1 MNKTFLV
8 KIGAEIHCGKCG
20 NLLYPD
26 ANELAHHEKMDHVY
40 FVNRQ
45 AYELEDIKAYSLS
58 TQDRHL
64 DLTILQADGDLSDF
78 KGIIWNKIYTCSF
91 YAGSRDYAETGTGTL
106 KEWLEYLECD
116 MLLDVGAH
124 TDLNMSDEPDF
135 ITVSR
140 IFHGVAYINSIAD
153 FIKMHLDKG
162 FKNNLFDVSDI
173 RRIKAIRPDYN
184 LSFKNSNM
192 KRLSF
197 CQLKEEEIGNQVL
210 MVACCMSGVIKEEKF
225 VVESKANIYIS
236 KDYVYNPTKFDV
248 FEFICDADYGINI
261 TYGRF
266 RYEKFHK
273 TYPELK
279 LKEYIE
285 SGGTRYLNF
294 LLASNNDRL
303 LELIGKSELGY
314 LSNILDRLT
323 CINRE
328 GRNVKEVFG
337 IPIKALKNL
346 NSKEISENL
355 TDADVGIIKE
365 AYHFQPAILDEPMTA
380 TALTFIKANLGNTS
394 NPIRLKLK
402 PKMFLEYAR
411 YCRDLTEQEYNSF
424 VDYSNMCIM
433 TGLWPYKKFPEQ
445 KDIGVAH
452 DVIMNYMNERRQA
465 VKTAKSTELNEAF
478 EKALLNEDYTNLIAL
493 PDTFFFGFSNY
504 ILLMPRTAEDL
515 VEESYQMRNCVR
527 SYVSSVAMGRTYIL
541 FLRKK
546 SSKSK
551 SFVTI
556 EVTGNYRVAQVK
568 GKGNAH
574 PPCDVIEWVRKWAD
588 AKNLTYQDC
597 YDLQDEYGM
606 RRGYGMAI

>member
-8 KIGAEIHCGKCG
+8 KIGEEIHCGKCG
-20 NLLYPD
+20 DLLYLD

-58 TQDRHL
+58 TQGGHL
-64 DLTILQADGDLSDF
+64 DLEILQADGDLSDF

-91 YAGSRDYAETGTGTL
+91 YIGSKDYTETGTGTL
-106 KEWLEYLECD
+106 KEWMEYLECD

-124 TDLNMSDEPDF
+124 TDLNISDEPDF
-135 ITVSR
+135 ITVNR
-140 IFHGVAYINSIAD
+140 IFQGVAYINSIAD
-153 FIKMHLDKG
+153 FIKMYLDKG

-173 RRIKAIRPDYN
+173 RRLKAIKPDYN
-184 LSFKNSNM
+184 LSFKNRNL

-210 MVACCMSGVIKEEKF
+210 MAACCMSGVIKEEKF

-248 FEFICDADYGINI
+248 LEFIRGADYGANI

-266 RYEKFHK
+266 RYDKFHK

-314 LSNILDRLT
+314 LSNTLDRLT

-328 GRNVKEVFG
+328 GKNVKEVFG
-337 IPIKALKNL
+337 MPIKALKNL

-355 TDADVGIIKE
+355 NDVDVGIIKE

-380 TALTFIKANLGNTS
+380 TALTFIKANLGNTG

-411 YCRDLTEQEYNSF
+411 YCRNLTEQEYNSF

-433 TGLWPYKKFPEQ
+433 TGLWPFKKFPEQ

-465 VKTAKSTELNEAF
+465 VKTVRSTEWNEAF
-478 EKALLNEDYTNLIAL
+478 EKALLNEDYTNLIVL
-493 PDTFFFGFSNY
+493 PDTFFFELSNY

-546 SSKSK
+546 TSKSK
-551 SFVTI
+551 SFITI
-556 EVTGNYRVAQVK
+556 EVTENYRIAQVK

-574 PPCDVIEWVRKWAD
+574 PPYDVIEWVRKWAN

-597 YDLQDEYGM
+597 YDLQDRYGM
-606 RRGYGMAI
+606 HRRYGMAI